1 MKVKCKYQ
9 QMKSLDV
16 DCHQKNTVNM
26 KPVDVSLTVFISGV
40 VVLEMLGEL
49 VVGNSFGWLLG
60 ELVGEFIGL
69 LLGEIFVT
77 GSSCFANM
85 VVLATMEVLDVLVVT
100 GSSCLINMTTTPMR
114 VCPMPPRIPIPTMQ
128 PQSS

>member
-1 MKVKCKYQ
+1 
-9 QMKSLDV
+9 
-16 DCHQKNTVNM
+16 
-26 KPVDVSLTVFISGV
+26 
-40 VVLEMLGEL
+40 MLGEL

-60 ELVGEFIGL
+60 ELVGEFVGL

-100 GSSCLINMTTTPMR
+100 GSSCLINNQHDNHSNEGVPNATKNTNTNDATPIIMNLPHFT
-114 VCPMPPRIPIPTMQ
+114 VQ
-128 PQSS
+128 LASALLSSSS

>member
-1 MKVKCKYQ
+1 
-9 QMKSLDV
+9 
-16 DCHQKNTVNM
+16 
-26 KPVDVSLTVFISGV
+26 
-40 VVLEMLGEL
+40 MLGEL

-60 ELVGEFIGL
+60 ELVGEFVGL
-69 LLGEIFVT
+69 LLGELFVT
-77 GSSCFANM
+77 GTSCFTNM
-85 VVLATMEVLDVLVVT
+85 VVLATMEVLVVLVVT